1 MKKITWIKSLFLLT
15 VLSGSVCAFAAESG
29 EVSKLENKLDALS
42 IPDDK
47 VTPLL
52 SQDQL
57 YIVNTRYSSLI
68 NRHEVTLQGGHNF
81 TADSHLDNK
90 DLALSY
96 RYHLNSDWS
105 FGLRYTKYQN
115 KLTNAGQR
123 LFNDQKLLP
132 DTDYAKSASE
142 IFATYNTI
150 YGKLRWSKE
159 TVVYFDQYISLGGGQ
174 MNLASGKTNH
184 GLIDVG
190 LSFWIGKHMSTR
202 VGFKNEFY
210 NQRQLAGKVFKANSF
225 GYIEIGYLFGSGDR
239 G

>member
-1 MKKITWIKSLFLLT
+1 MNVLKNAKKYLMVMALVSTS
-15 VLSGSVCAFAAESG
+15 SYAAESG
-29 EVSKLENKLDALS
+29 EVSKLENKLDALN

-68 NRHEVTLQGGHNF
+68 NRHEVTLKGGHNF
-81 TADSHLDNK
+81 TADSHLDSK
-90 DLALSY
+90 DIALSY

-105 FGLRYTKYQN
+105 FGVRYTEYQN
-115 KLTNAGQR
+115 DLTGAGER
-123 LFNDQKLLP
+123 LFDDQKLLP
-132 DTDYAKSASE
+132 DTDYSVNAKE

-150 YGKLRWSKE
+150 YGKLRWSQE
-159 TVVYFDQYISLGGGQ
+159 TVVYFDQYISLGVGE
-174 MNLASGKTNH
+174 MELASGKTNH
-184 GLIDVG
+184 ALADLGLA
-190 LSFWIGKHMSTR
+190 FWIGKHMSAR

-210 NQRQLAGKVFKANSF
+210 NQTQLTGKEFKANTF
-225 GYIEIGYLFGSGDR
+225 GYIEFGYLFGSGDR